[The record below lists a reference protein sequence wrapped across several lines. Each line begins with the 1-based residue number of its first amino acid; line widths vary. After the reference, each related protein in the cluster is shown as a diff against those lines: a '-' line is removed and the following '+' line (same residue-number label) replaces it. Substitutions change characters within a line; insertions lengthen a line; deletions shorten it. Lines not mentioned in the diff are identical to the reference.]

1 MRIES
6 RSVFCQIYRHLAASV
21 IRHKASKARR
31 EYHTVCVRASR
42 KFPNNHNTTRRPPM
56 DIDEDFDVD
65 ETTSGDDGIED
76 DGQSL
81 EANQSYKKLARY
93 KKLGFH
99 PQKEIYCNKYLP
111 YAEHLDD
118 ESQRM
123 LADVKEYLAVAVASR
138 EMVPAIANAV
148 KRLIM

>member
-1 MRIES
+1 
-6 RSVFCQIYRHLAASV
+6 
-21 IRHKASKARR
+21 
-31 EYHTVCVRASR
+31 
-42 KFPNNHNTTRRPPM
+42 M

-148 KRLIM
+148 KRLIMWVYGRYRHHFHQFWHFEEFNLCKNPCIPFDWLILDWC